1 MSEDF
6 ITFEQELLN
15 TSREA
20 MENDNLDFITELYRT
35 NKDNIELSKEYLL
48 CRKEYSK
55 YYNLLI
61 TNLCK
66 AKLEKSSKA
75 LENKFLELLNDNQY
89 GEESKKYYAEVI
101 LDEATKMDK
110 LVKQLLELMNLE
122 YGKKDFNNKE
132 FDIRVI

>member
-1 MSEDF
+1 
-6 ITFEQELLN
+6 
-15 TSREA
+15 
-20 MENDNLDFITELYRT
+20 MENNNLDNLDFITELYKT

-75 LENKFLELLNDNQY
+75 LENKFLELLNDSQY
-89 GEESKKYYAEVI
+89 GEESKKYYEAMIVNQQTYKGLEKCIEAYKNHSIGLMAIVKDMQQGELI
-101 LDEATKMDK
+101 ENVKAKYSRDE
-110 LVKQLLELMNLE
+110 
-122 YGKKDFNNKE
+122 
-132 FDIRVI
+132 